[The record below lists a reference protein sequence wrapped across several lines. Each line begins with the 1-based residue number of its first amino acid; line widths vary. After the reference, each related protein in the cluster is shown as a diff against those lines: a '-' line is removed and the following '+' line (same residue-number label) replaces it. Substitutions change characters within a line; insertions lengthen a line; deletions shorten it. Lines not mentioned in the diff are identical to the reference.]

1 MIVQYLIKF
10 SNLFKSEIRDITS
23 CFSRNLVPNLST
35 SNLIKQF
42 VKYFDFHLLIIL
54 SKSISINIII
64 LNIINSIILVFS
76 PTKLSNLMNYG

>member
-42 VKYFDFHLLIIL
+42 VRYFDFHLLIIL

-64 LNIINSIILVFS
+64 LNINLFYHSCLFS
-76 PTKLSNLMNYG
+76 YKTVKFNEL